1 MWPSRSNRK
10 SFQEIISGLHRK
22 SFKYITSLSSA
33 PTQAY
38 LSTAGLTNVVNKWHN
53 GSKRKVFPVQVR
65 PTSNK
70 FRNFPRPF
78 VRSSLSVEANTTG
91 CMPLFFRTSRAYV
104 IQFMLH
110 PCTQSPF
117 RAAVRRGRGEKI
129 VSDYS

>member
-38 LSTAGLTNVVNKWHN
+38 LSTAGLTNVVNKSHN

-78 VRSSLSVEANTTG
+78 DTTG

-129 VSDYS
+129 VSDNS